1 MDTDWLPEKRYRRSQ
16 SDTDRSVDRVS
27 NLRMTFQPLTEIS
40 MYRKTLALS
49 LSAAVLGIAACAS
62 PAELVGTAG
71 GAAVGS
77 AVSGGST
84 MATVAGG
91 VVGYAAGKT
100 YDAKHK

>member
-1 MDTDWLPEKRYRRSQ
+1 
-16 SDTDRSVDRVS
+16 
-27 NLRMTFQPLTEIS
+27 LTETS

-49 LSAAVLGIAACAS
+49 LSAAMLGIAACAS

-77 AVSGGST
+77 AVSGGGT

-91 VVGYAAGKT
+91 VVGYAAGKK
-100 YDAKHK
+100 YDEKHR